1 MSAAMFIEAMI
12 WLGCATLAL
21 GVYKVAKCLAL
32 WVSGNY
38 IVMTRVGKTSAKGFT
53 IREARGDLEHQLAQ
67 MTRLNE
73 MLQDE
78 IRLLKL
84 ESEDCQGSDRTFNVA
99 KSAIYVTSCGDRFH
113 TNPACGSIKNHGYK
127 ELQPCA
133 FCSKRDAKKST

>member
-1 MSAAMFIEAMI
+1 MFGSM
-12 WLGCATLAL
+12 
-21 GVYKVAKCLAL
+21 GVRKLHRDDKG
-32 WVSGNY
+32 W
-38 IVMTRVGKTSAKGFT
+38 KTSAKGFT
-53 IREARGDLEHQLAQ
+53 TREARGDLEHQLAQ

-84 ESEDCQGSDRTFNVA
+84 ESEDCPGSDRTFNVA